1 MLEAYDIVFVFLTEL
16 LEIEPEEAKKEAE
29 NMKKSMGDETLNKLA
44 KYVQN
49 TLGFQKLECNYDI
62 NNEKCIGCVK
72 RKKGTDID
80 SKS

>member
-1 MLEAYDIVFVFLTEL
+1 
-16 LEIEPEEAKKEAE
+16 
-29 NMKKSMGDETLNKLA
+29 MKKSMGDETLNKLA